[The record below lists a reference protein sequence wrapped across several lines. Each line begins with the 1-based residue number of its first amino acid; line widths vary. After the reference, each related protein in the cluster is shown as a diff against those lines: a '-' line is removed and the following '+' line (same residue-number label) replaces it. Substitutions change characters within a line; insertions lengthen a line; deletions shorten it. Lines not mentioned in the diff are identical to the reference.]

1 MLPYCSGS
9 LWTPCATPSQLMS
22 DRSLPRARMNKVA
35 NLNRPRVTLG
45 PAETVSSQCVY
56 QMWVLLGAP
65 RDAVLEAF
73 ACVPL
78 ACNKKHRNTTWKK
91 RNADINLRQQC
102 RSEIDLF
109 PYFYRRV
116 CNSYRQINI
125 HLRCSSPGCD
135 WMTSKA
141 PPQIVNHALLAFFS
155 FFGTAFYPHSL
166 LVWRGRDVTVYFQK
180 L

>member
-1 MLPYCSGS
+1 
-9 LWTPCATPSQLMS
+9 MS

-78 ACNKKHRNTTWKK
+78 AFERQSWIVSPQGEEYITHRGVDMSGIRW
-91 RNADINLRQQC
+91 
-102 RSEIDLF
+102 
-109 PYFYRRV
+109 
-116 CNSYRQINI
+116 
-125 HLRCSSPGCD
+125 G
-135 WMTSKA
+135 W
-141 PPQIVNHALLAFFS
+141 
-155 FFGTAFYPHSL
+155 
-166 LVWRGRDVTVYFQK
+166 
-180 L
+180 